1 MKDDLISR
9 QEAIKKILLCE
20 NHDMEHDFEFNQG
33 LIVAMNAIE
42 ELPTANPSTTLMKV
56 EVGVDKESLRK
67 LRKAMEEAEL
77 TLLPAE
83 KKGKW
88 LVQFNGW
95 GDVYY
100 ECSCCKAAIT
110 LIEGTPTDNLY
121 YYCPVC
127 GARME
132 E

>member
-1 MKDDLISR
+1 MDDLISR
-9 QEAIKKILLCE
+9 QAVIKALEDAGMTNYLATG
-20 NHDMEHDFEFNQG
+20 DFYG
-33 LIVAMNAIE
+33 IINALTVIKN
-42 ELPTANPSTTLMKV
+42 LPTS
-56 EVGVDKESLRK
+56 
-67 LRKAMEEAEL
+67 
-77 TLLPAE
+77 E
-83 KKGKW
+83 KKGNW

-127 GARME
+127 GALME
-132 E
+132 DT

>member
-1 MKDDLISR
+1 MDDLISR
-9 QEAIKKILLCE
+9 QALIDAFEEEFYSMYSDDYNYMIK
-20 NHDMEHDFEFNQG
+20 FFN
-33 LIVAMNAIE
+33 N
-42 ELPTANPSTTLMKV
+42 LPS
-56 EVGVDKESLRK
+56 
-67 LRKAMEEAEL
+67 AE
-77 TLLPAE
+77 P

-100 ECSCCKAAIT
+100 ECSWCKAAIT